1 MPVAAMPENLGPRLT
16 LDELRA
22 TVDEIRRVR
31 SDQYADYTGRALA
44 LSGAVTR
51 HFLGREWT
59 QKHADPTSR
68 HAGFF
73 KIDTSP
79 TIQGQ
84 LSAFR
89 IYDLG
94 EVLFNLQHID
104 GFDDRLSDM
113 QIPRKIEPTVAEL
126 DVARLLFLHKYM
138 FRFIPPKQLAKGEN
152 YDFDIALPDGT
163 EICADA
169 KCKIETTDFSP
180 NTVINSLKDGVKQ
193 LPDDRPGMIFVKVP
207 QRWIATLPMAI
218 AMAQTAEG
226 WLGRHDQNTRI
237 VSVKFYVSHLTFES
251 GGVVHRHAYKEV
263 SNRNNKFSSDRDW
276 DMFEDH
282 PVPASWNGLPP
293 WWTRFYKFPE
303 GS

>member
-104 GFDDRLSDM
+104 GFDEPRRPHYPARGAAPKSLPRQPKAAGKPERTRWGIMKPGARYRL
-113 QIPRKIEPTVAEL
+113 
-126 DVARLLFLHKYM
+126 
-138 FRFIPPKQLAKGEN
+138 
-152 YDFDIALPDGT
+152 
-163 EICADA
+163 
-169 KCKIETTDFSP
+169 
-180 NTVINSLKDGVKQ
+180 
-193 LPDDRPGMIFVKVP
+193 
-207 QRWIATLPMAI
+207 
-218 AMAQTAEG
+218 
-226 WLGRHDQNTRI
+226 
-237 VSVKFYVSHLTFES
+237 
-251 GGVVHRHAYKEV
+251 
-263 SNRNNKFSSDRDW
+263 
-276 DMFEDH
+276 
-282 PVPASWNGLPP
+282 
-293 WWTRFYKFPE
+293 
-303 GS
+303 